1 MLADRKGKPDIKPK
15 AYWINTSGNRIIRH
29 FIGLADR
36 KTRREI
42 EQLIAGEPVRK
53 SIQQE
58 LTYSDILIEIED
70 EDTGIVIEIKYAK
83 DGNLDAGCQAALEQI
98 REKGYEEKLREEGMK
113 KILDFGIAFFKK
125 RCRVVCRV

>member
-1 MLADRKGKPDIKPK
+1 MDQYQRRSYHPAFYRAG
-15 AYWINTSGNRIIRH
+15 
-29 FIGLADR
+29 DR

-98 REKGYEEKLREEGMK
+98 REKGYEEKLRAEGMK

-125 RCRVVCRV
+125 RCRVVCRG